1 MCYWKFIHVSVSLLI
16 LLPFM
21 SHLVWDSTHS
31 GQCFVEWQQNSGLQ
45 LQDLVVAFSSNRS
58 IWLFNHQTN
67 VGHDQ
72 SSKYIFVVPRNNFK
86 VINGICKVY
95 VASCSVITVIAGS
108 FRVSLFIDLGC
119 PSDVVK
125 CSDCFMIIR
134 WTISWFVSQW
144 CHLPAS
150 MWTSNV
156 ATSFSH
162 VSYPFLWRNKHS
174 HAIMDYRT

>member
-1 MCYWKFIHVSVSLLI
+1 MCYWKLIHVSVSLLM
-16 LLPFM
+16 LFPFM

-45 LQDLVVAFSSNRS
+45 LQDLVVAFRSNRS
-58 IWLFNHQTN
+58 IWRFNHETN

-72 SSKYIFVVPRNNFK
+72 SSKYSFVVPRNNFK

-95 VASCSVITVIAGS
+95 VASCSVTTVIAGS

-119 PSDVVK
+119 PSDLVK
-125 CSDCFMIIR
+125 CFDCFMIIR
-134 WTISWFVSQW
+134 WTISWFVYQW

-162 VSYPFLWRNKHS
+162 VSYPFL
-174 HAIMDYRT
+174 